1 MLNML
6 PDARWPMFRVGQP
19 EDLPGFRIA
28 NDGSVG
34 TTSGDSGL
42 ASFGRYLPDNAAPLV
57 RIGSN
62 GPTYASD
69 GGVYRAAD
77 QAYDP
82 VDGNPSWQDPART
95 SYANARDNRSSFF
108 DRFEPFLTDVQD
120 AAQAVGTRANAVV
133 NGAYSVFPRTY
144 NAIRALG
151 RGIGVLGPEE
161 FRRFGQEADF
171 VGDSLGQN
179 SETSRTF
186 FSYSAR
192 GSARLGERST
202 ASILCGRSTF
212 HGRSNAP
219 RPRCNGRRCT
229 TGS

>member
-19 EDLPGFRIA
+19 EDPPGFRIA

-82 VDGNPSWQDPART
+82 VDGNPSWQDPLR
-95 SYANARDNRSSFF
+95 
-108 DRFEPFLTDVQD
+108 ELLTPMLV
-120 AAQAVGTRANAVV
+120 
-133 NGAYSVFPRTY
+133 
-144 NAIRALG
+144 
-151 RGIGVLGPEE
+151 
-161 FRRFGQEADF
+161 
-171 VGDSLGQN
+171 
-179 SETSRTF
+179 
-186 FSYSAR
+186 
-192 GSARLGERST
+192 
-202 ASILCGRSTF
+202 
-212 HGRSNAP
+212 
-219 RPRCNGRRCT
+219 T
-229 TGS
+229 TGPAFSIVSSHSSRMSRMPHKLLAQEQMRS

>member
-19 EDLPGFRIA
+19 EDPPGFRIA

-161 FRRFGQEADF
+161 FGA
-171 VGDSLGQN
+171 L
-179 SETSRTF
+179 
-186 FSYSAR
+186 AR
-192 GSARLGERST
+192 KR
-202 ASILCGRSTF
+202 ILSVIRWVK
-212 HGRSNAP
+212 
-219 RPRCNGRRCT
+219 
-229 TGS
+229 